1 MTLMD
6 ESAELLRA
14 YAESGSEPA
23 FRQLVERHVGLVFGT
38 ALRRVGGDAHLAQD
52 VVQTVFTDLAV
63 GARRPGKLRAEDI
76 RCLAAWLHHHTC
88 LKAAEI
94 LRSERRRALRE
105 HAVAMNAPEAHEPAP
120 DWHELA
126 PVLDDALGELSA
138 EDRQA
143 VLLRFFE
150 ARDWRSIGQSL
161 GLGDDAVQKRVSRA
175 LEKLRAK
182 LRHRGIASSA
192 AGLTAVL
199 MAHAASAAPVGLAA
213 LTSGAALASAVG
225 ATTGVAAVAAP
236 VGLLAE
242 TLALLMHAKKW
253 TALAALVLLGAATTP
268 LWLHRTPP
276 PPVVVQF
283 TTPAPTNSA
292 APPPAEA
299 GFRWAD
305 IESEDYRQFIANLR
319 ASGAPEKLIR
329 DVVGLELHREW
340 AARSRA
346 IRGTP
351 TLGPYWKKRAPSEP
365 DEEQQKQLAES
376 FGTFDATLKELL
388 GPGVSQQDSMSLLHT
403 QVGQL
408 DYKLAWLPPEVEGLC
423 RTALA
428 QVEVGRDRSRGY
440 SNADQALWLE
450 QEVQALKPILTAEQ
464 LKEYRRRNDSNVSVK
479 RSLVRHWEPSREEF
493 EAYLSAMSAN
503 VRSLTVNSLV
513 WSRAEEAKRTAA
525 VTQLF
530 GAERGEAFIRTTDIT
545 YQNAHDVIRRLELP
559 ADVPDQLYRI
569 KRAALER
576 DDTLRTSSGLAP
588 EAIQTERAKIRQLA
602 EEQFTA
608 LVGKTGTRALQQSD
622 WPWWQ
627 QLKQP

>member
-1 MTLMD
+1 MD
-6 ESAELLRA
+6 ESADLLRA
-14 YAESGSEPA
+14 YAETGSEPA
-23 FRQLVERHVGLVFGT
+23 FRLLVERHVGLVFGT

-52 VVQTVFTDLAV
+52 IVQTVFTDLAV
-63 GARRPGKLRAEDI
+63 GMRRPGKLRAEDI
-76 RCLAAWLHHHTC
+76 RCLAAWLHRHTC
-88 LKAAEI
+88 LKAAET

-105 HAVAMNAPEAHEPAP
+105 HAVAMTAPEALEPAP
-120 DWHELA
+120 DWRDLA

-138 EDRQA
+138 DDRQA

-150 ARDWRSIGQSL
+150 HLDWRSIGQSL
-161 GLGDDAVQKRVSRA
+161 GLGDDAVQKRVARA
-175 LEKLRAK
+175 LEKLRVQ
-182 LRHRGIASSA
+182 LQRRGIRSTA
-192 AGLTAVL
+192 AALAAVL
-199 MAHAASAAPVGLAA
+199 TTHAATAAPVGLAA
-213 LTSGAALASAVG
+213 TAAGAALASTAG
-225 ATTGVAAVAAP
+225 LATVAAP
-236 VGLLAE
+236 IGLLAE

-292 APPPAEA
+292 APPAA
-299 GFRWAD
+299 DSGFRWAD

-346 IRGTP
+346 IRGTRTP
-351 TLGPYWKKRAPSEP
+351 GPYWKKSTVQELTEDQR
-365 DEEQQKQLAES
+365 KQLVASGQILEAS
-376 FGTFDATLKELL
+376 LDSLL
-388 GPGVSQQDSMSLLHT
+388 GTGFTLQDTINLVHLQTDPFGH
-403 QVGQL
+403 
-408 DYKLAWLPPEVEGLC
+408 KLAWLPPEVEAPA

-428 QVEVGRDRSRGY
+428 QVEAGRDPSRGY
-440 SNADQALWLE
+440 SSADQTLWLE
-450 QEVQALKPILTAEQ
+450 QEIQALKPILNTEQ
-464 LKEYRRRNDSNVSVK
+464 LEEYRKRNDSNISVK
-479 RSLVRHWEPSREEF
+479 RSMVSHWQPSREEF

-503 VRSLTVNSLV
+503 ERSLTVDSLV
-513 WSRAEEAKRTAA
+513 WSRAEEAQRTAV

-576 DDTLRTSSGLAP
+576 DDTLRTSSGLTP
-588 EAIQTERAKIRQLA
+588 EAIQTERVKIRQWA

-608 LVGKTGTRALQQSD
+608 LVGKTGTSALQQSD
-622 WPWWQ
+622 WPWWR